1 MWKKSEEE
9 SQDQPVYSSNPPAA
23 TQASAPRSEAR
34 RDSSASGSPALIGPS
49 ILVRGDVSGEEDL
62 TIEGSVE
69 GKIELVKNNV
79 LVGKNGR
86 VKADIFGKVI
96 CIEGEVNG
104 NLHASEQL
112 ILRKSS
118 NTRGNIIAARVALED
133 GANFKGSID
142 MTDKKES
149 VSGGVKTGVGS
160 SSSSLSP
167 QTKSDKNTVAAA
179 VKTNDPY
186 QSSR

>member
-9 SQDQPVYSSNPPAA
+9 SQDQPAFSPPAA
-23 TQASAPRSEAR
+23 TTQPSAPRSEAR
-34 RDSSASGSPALIGPS
+34 RDSGASGAPALIGPS
-49 ILVRGDVSGEEDL
+49 ILVRGDVLGEEDL

-96 CIEGEVNG
+96 CVEGEVNG

-118 NTRGNIIAARVALED
+118 NTRGNIIAARVSLED

-149 VSGGVKTGVGS
+149 VSGSVKTGAGS
-160 SSSSLSP
+160 SSSSPSP